1 VRGSDTGGA
10 AAAGRVRVGDDHR
23 WGMTGG
29 PHLSVS
35 AGGRRATGV
44 LGRRPDGWAGG
55 LLGCAAGGGCRAGRP
70 DGPRSG
76 AGGRGWR
83 LRGVGPQRERLL
95 LQQLGHCRVGLE
107 TRMDEGKKK
116 IRFGILGI

>member
-35 AGGRRATGV
+35 AGGRRLPVCWAGGRTAGLAACWAARQGGAVGPEGQMGRGAVLAGAAGGCAV
-44 LGRRPDGWAGG
+44 LGRSASGCYCSSWATAG
-55 LLGCAAGGGCRAGRP
+55 LG
-70 DGPRSG
+70 
-76 AGGRGWR
+76 
-83 LRGVGPQRERLL
+83 
-95 LQQLGHCRVGLE
+95 
-107 TRMDEGKKK
+107 
-116 IRFGILGI
+116 

>member
-1 VRGSDTGGA
+1 LACGPRGGRVRGSDTGGA

-55 LLGCAAGGGCRAGRP
+55 LLGCAAGGLSGQKARWAAERCWRA
-70 DGPRSG
+70 
-76 AGGRGWR
+76 R
-83 LRGVGPQRERLL
+83 LAAARCWAERERLL

-107 TRMDEGKKK
+107 MRMDEGKK
-116 IRFGILGI
+116 R